1 MKQFQ
6 ILIEKVIDSIANTL
20 AYLLALMII
29 LVFITVF
36 ARYMLNVSYVALQ
49 ELIMYFHAI
58 LFMFGVSYALK
69 EKSHVKIDIIYN
81 SLNKKYQ
88 YYISMLGTIIF
99 IIPTS
104 IFITYSSMDMVI
116 QSWLLLEGSSE
127 AGGLDLIFILKSVIP
142 ITGFLIFIQALSD
155 IIKYMDRYKI

>member
-36 ARYMLNVSYVALQ
+36 TRYMLNVSYVALQ

-69 EKSHVKIDIIYN
+69 EKSHVKIDIIYK

-88 YYISMLGTIIF
+88 YYISLLGTIIF

-142 ITGFLIFIQALSD
+142 ITGFLIFIQALSY

>member
-1 MKQFQ
+1 
-6 ILIEKVIDSIANTL
+6 
-20 AYLLALMII
+20 
-29 LVFITVF
+29 
-36 ARYMLNVSYVALQ
+36 MLNVSYVALQ

-88 YYISMLGTIIF
+88 YYISLLGTIIF

>member
-6 ILIEKVIDSIANTL
+6 ILIDKVIDNIAKILT
-20 AYLLALMII
+20 YLLVSMII
-29 LVFITVF
+29 LVFITVII
-36 ARYMLNVSYVALQ
+36 RYMLNISYVALQ
-49 ELIMYFHAI
+49 ELVMYFHALI
-58 LFMFGVSYALK
+58 FMFGVSYALK

-104 IFITYSSMDMVI
+104 LFIIYSSIDMVT
-116 QSWLLLEGSSE
+116 QSWSLLEGSSE
-127 AGGLDLIFILKSVIP
+127 AGGLDLVFILKSVIP
-142 ITGFLIFIQALSD
+142 ITGVLIFLQALSD
-155 IIKYMDRYKI
+155 IIKYVDRYKT

>member
-36 ARYMLNVSYVALQ
+36 TRYMLNVSYVALQ

-88 YYISMLGTIIF
+88 YYISLLGTIIF